1 MVAEPAWRRWV
12 RTYPVVTFFLVA
24 YVFSWSVWLLAVPVA
39 AGAGPG
45 ARAAVHYLGLC
56 GPTVA
61 AVILSA
67 WLHGRRGVGE
77 LLGRIAR
84 WRVGVGWYL
93 FALLSTLAIG
103 LAAVGLHAL
112 VRGTR
117 PPFDFS
123 FVAAQLI
130 LPAGL
135 PEEFGWRGFALPHL
149 MKKRGA
155 VAASLVIALFWV
167 LWHPPISPALR
178 NPPVLVLFLIEVSAL
193 SILFSWLYINSG
205 GSVLLVVLYHFVAN
219 HMVRML
225 SIPAAPTVWLTYVV
239 LLWVVAGVVI
249 FRYGGAS
256 LTRLASARAAIGP
269 AERAPGA

>member
-12 RTYPVVTFFLVA
+12 RTYPVVTFFLVT

-39 AGAGPG
+39 AGVGPG

-67 WLHGRRGVGE
+67 RLYGRGGVGE

-117 PPFDFS
+117 PPFDFA
-123 FVAAQLI
+123 FIAARLI

-149 MKKRGA
+149 MKRRGA

-167 LWHPPISPALR
+167 LWHLPISPALR
-178 NPPVLVLFLIEVSAL
+178 NPAVLVLFLVEVSAL

-225 SIPAAPTVWLTYVV
+225 SIPAAPTLWLTYVV
-239 LLWVVAGVVI
+239 LLWAVAGVVI
-249 FRYGGAS
+249 YRYGGAS

-269 AERAPGA
+269 AERTPAA

>member
-1 MVAEPAWRRWV
+1 MVAESAWRRWV
-12 RTYPVVTFFLVA
+12 RTYPVVTFFLVT
-24 YVFSWSVWLLAVPVA
+24 YVFSWSVWLLVVPVA

-56 GPTVA
+56 GPTAA

-67 WLHGRRGVGE
+67 SLYGRGGVGE

-103 LAAVGLHAL
+103 LAAVGLHVLA
-112 VRGTR
+112 RGTR
-117 PPFDFS
+117 PPFDFA
-123 FVAAQLI
+123 FIAAQLI

-167 LWHPPISPALR
+167 LWHLPISPALR

-205 GSVLLVVLYHFVAN
+205 GSVLLVVIYHFVAN
-219 HMVRML
+219 HAVRML
-225 SIPAAPTVWLTYVV
+225 SIPAAPTLWLTYVV

-249 FRYGGAS
+249 YRCGAAR
-256 LTRLASARAAIGP
+256 LTRRESVLAAIGP
-269 AERAPGA
+269 AESAPGA